1 MLGEH
6 EMPMPEWASGLNKK
20 EELVLNAQ
28 LCTKDGRK
36 TGNARI
42 VMVTYPKGE
51 KALYTAMTERGN
63 LMNLSKEE
71 VHELFWIGPYIL
83 KDDQ

>member
-20 EELVLNAQ
+20 QELDLKTQ

-42 VMVTYPKGE
+42 VMVTRQKGE
-51 KALYTAMTERGN
+51 KPTYTAITDRGN
-63 LMNLSKEE
+63 LMNLSEE
-71 VHELFWIGPYIL
+71 EIHELFWIGPYIL